1 LTPNVNQVTKGF
13 NPNHGSLVDL
23 LESIECF
30 LKRVDLYTRIPPTP
44 ATDEMM
50 FKIILEL
57 LYTLALATK
66 ELKQA
71 WSSESVLADVLL
83 YSAQCSQILQ
93 EWRE

>member
-1 LTPNVNQVTKGF
+1 VNQVIKSF

-30 LKRVDLYTRIPPTP
+30 LKRVDIYTRIPPTP
-44 ATDEMM
+44 TTDEMV

-66 ELKQA
+66 ELKRTR
-71 WSSESVLADVLL
+71 WSEFVPADVLL
-83 YSAQCSQILQ
+83 YSEQRSQILQ